1 MPTEVV
7 MSEGSLKGYGQLHGC
22 ERDELVTH
30 EGKRAIP
37 KTCRLKCLVYSGGP
51 GTML

>member
-1 MPTEVV
+1 MPTEKV
-7 MSEGSLKGYGQLHGC
+7 MSEGSLKGYRQLHGC

-37 KTCRLKCLVYSGGP
+37 KIFMLKCSVYSGGP